1 MRRPFHRLA
10 FSLVEVV
17 IALGI
22 FATGVIVII
31 ALISSSASRSRESM
45 DSKVA
50 YGMAERIRSEIIS
63 NAGAALPTLSSG
75 TPLQLVGSRDGSDVR
90 VDVNDGRDAYFLIEV
105 SPATPTELVRDPARG
120 TVGAEINVEWPFRP
134 PGATAA
140 SSNGNRNSVRY
151 HLLIRR

>member
-1 MRRPFHRLA
+1 MRRLSWAA

-50 YGMAERIRSEIIS
+50 YGMAERIRSEVIS
-63 NAGAALPTLSSG
+63 NAGTALPTLSSG
-75 TPLQLVGSRDGSDVR
+75 TPLQLVGSRDGDDVR
-90 VDVNDGRDAYFLIEV
+90 VDTNDGRDAYFLIEV
-105 SPATPTELVRDPARG
+105 APATATELLRDPSRG
-120 TVGAEINVEWPFRP
+120 TIGAEINVAWPYRP
-134 PGATAA
+134 PGAATA
-140 SSNGNRNSVRY
+140 SNTTARNSVHY
-151 HLLIRR
+151 QLLIRR